1 MVRVGFGI
9 GKKIGGAVL
18 RNKVKR
24 VLKEILKRAS
34 VEVKGSLDILIIAR
48 KETAVVDFL
57 ELKKH
62 LESNLESILTD

>member
-24 VLKEILKRAS
+24 VLKEILKRAR
-34 VEVKGSLDILIIAR
+34 VEIKGSLDFLIIAR
-48 KETAVVDFL
+48 KETAGADFL
-57 ELKKH
+57 ELKEH
-62 LESNLESILTD
+62 LESNLKSILID

>member
-24 VLKEILKRAS
+24 VLKEILKRAR
-34 VEVKGSLDILIIAR
+34 VEIKGSLDFLIIAR
-48 KETAVVDFL
+48 KETVGADFL
-57 ELKKH
+57 ELKEH
-62 LESNLESILTD
+62 LESNLKSILTD